1 MRRLIPLLLVA
12 VAVPAAPALAGGW
25 ATVELGAA
33 PGGLSV
39 DNAWRAELLVKQ
51 HGMTP
56 LDGLVPR
63 VRIRNDAGEV
73 RTFTAKPAGEPGWYV
88 AVVRFPSPG
97 EWRTRIFDGFT
108 DAIPHRLAPL
118 TVAPA
123 GEVGP
128 PAKAQPMVS
137 SEEPQG
143 AIVYESGGGPPAG
156 DSALPAAVIT
166 DDGGLPWPQIV
177 AIGVLVVMW
186 LVAVVAVGG
195 TFRPRVARGGSGTA
209 PGALAGGPP
218 AGS

>member
-33 PGGLSV
+33 PGGLSI
-39 DNAWRAELLVKQ
+39 DKPWRVELLVKQ
-51 HGMTP
+51 HGVTP
-56 LDGLVPR
+56 LDGLAPR
-63 VRIRNDAGEV
+63 VRIKNDAGV
-73 RTFTAKPAGEPGWYV
+73 VKTFPARPGGEPGTYV

-108 DAIPHRLAPL
+108 DAIPHRLAPVI
-118 TVAPA
+118 VAPA

-128 PAKAQPMVS
+128 PATAAPKPMITPVTPP
-137 SEEPQG
+137 E
-143 AIVYESGGGPPAG
+143 PPAPPTAVDAG
-156 DSALPAAVIT
+156 LPASTIA

-177 AIGVLVVMW
+177 AIGVLLALW
-186 LVAVVAVGG
+186 LGAMVALGG
-195 TFRPRVARGGSGTA
+195 TFRPHVSRGRRGTA

-218 AGS
+218 AGP